1 MAVQAGC
8 SWNYRR
14 MLSRFT
20 EEEQLLILKEGSVRG
35 GVARVCKK
43 YRISVSTFYR
53 WRTKHAS
60 SVMDAARHL
69 RSLQLENRRLKHR
82 VAELSLDYTILRT
95 ALINDRGN
103 EC

>member
-1 MAVQAGC
+1 
-8 SWNYRR
+8 

-20 EEEQLLILKEGSVRG
+20 EEEKLLILKEGSTRG
-35 GVARVCKK
+35 GVTRVCKK
-43 YRISVSTFYR
+43 YRIAVSTFYR

-60 SVMDAARHL
+60 SVMDPARHL

-82 VAELSLDYTILRT
+82 VAELSLDYTILRS

>member
-1 MAVQAGC
+1 
-8 SWNYRR
+8 

-20 EEEQLLILKEGSVRG
+20 EEKQIQILKEGRVEG
-35 GVARVCKK
+35 IGRVCRK

-53 WRTKHAS
+53 WRAKHVAITLDP
-60 SVMDAARHL
+60 VRYL

-82 VAELSLDYTILRT
+82 VAELSLDYTVLRS
-95 ALINDRGN
+95 ALVNDRGS